1 MGVSTVPTAAPASP
15 PPPPPPPPEAAPAT
29 SRDRGALLAALSD
42 ALAGALGS
50 VVAVAVFY
58 PIDIAKT
65 RAQASSP
72 VTTRSRHDNDES
84 SDGRDSSTEESSTA
98 PEGGRV
104 GSSNTARPGD
114 GRRRVWFRSRTLAAL
129 LSIVRTEGGL
139 TRLYEGIEAKV
150 LQALLGS
157 FVYFYAYAFIK
168 GLMRRRAAGG
178 GSGGSA
184 SMPLRPSLNLLA
196 AAMAGAVNQA
206 FTLPLENITTR
217 MQTAPQRTPSVE
229 NNDGEGAG
237 ERGGHGAME
246 GSSRLDGRRC
256 GVGNDING
264 TWRDPVPTT
273 TAKVTQAGGDNQ
285 APIKRGQRR
294 PRQSVAAVT
303 GELYREGG
311 GLGRFW
317 RGFAPSLI
325 LTCNPAI
332 NYTAF
337 DILKALWLRRR
348 DAAADAAGAGSST
361 TAGASAAG
369 TSGAGAEGFL
379 NPLEAFVVAA
389 AAKSLATLV
398 TYPLIRAK
406 VVLMTAPSSP
416 SAPIVDRG
424 SGNCSSPAVPPAAS
438 ASQLIAPKGHV
449 FGSCGS
455 GRKGEATDEGRDG
468 GDERISNNG
477 KDHAAAAADAAAAAA
492 ADADAA
498 ADAARMSDR
507 GSGHPIDA
515 SLGSAAAESTVA
527 ASSASAV
534 DRGEGT
540 TGGEM
545 HSMATVLVDIFRR
558 EGIGGLYAGCGAQLL
573 HTILKSALLLA
584 TKEQIARAA
593 ASAVFLGGSSR
604 GRAAGFAKPPA
615 ASR

>member
-1 MGVSTVPTAAPASP
+1 MHRRTMGVSTVPTAAPASP
-15 PPPPPPPPEAAPAT
+15 PPPPPPAAAPAT

-72 VTTRSRHDNDES
+72 VTTRSRHDHDES
-84 SDGRDSSTEESSTA
+84 SGGHDSSTEESSTA

-104 GSSNTARPGD
+104 GSSNTARAGD

-129 LSIVRTEGGL
+129 LSIVRTEGGFL

-178 GSGGSA
+178 GSGGGA
-184 SMPLRPSLNLLA
+184 SKPLRPSLNLLA

-217 MQTAPQRTPSVE
+217 MQTAPQRTPSEVG

-237 ERGGHGAME
+237 ERGGHGAMD
-246 GSSRLDGRRC
+246 GSSRLDGRAC
-256 GVGNDING
+256 GEGNDTNG
-264 TWRDPVPTT
+264 TWRDPVPVT
-273 TAKVTQAGGDNQ
+273 TAKVTQTGGDKQ
-285 APIKRGQRR
+285 APVKRGQRR

-348 DAAADAAGAGSST
+348 DAAAAAAGAGSST

-369 TSGAGAEGFL
+369 ASGGGTEGFL
-379 NPLEAFVVAA
+379 NPLEAFLVAA

-438 ASQLIAPKGHV
+438 ASQLITRKGHV

-455 GRKGEATDEGRDG
+455 GRIGEATDEGRDG

-477 KDHAAAAADAAAAAA
+477 EDRAAAADAAANAT
-492 ADADAA
+492 
-498 ADAARMSDR
+498 RMSDR
-507 GSGHPIDA
+507 GGSGHPTDA

>member
-1 MGVSTVPTAAPASP
+1 MHRHTMGVSTVPTAAPASP
-15 PPPPPPPPEAAPAT
+15 PPPPPPPPAAPAT

-84 SDGRDSSTEESSTA
+84 SGGHDSSTEESFTA

-104 GSSNTARPGD
+104 GSSNTARAGD

-139 TRLYEGIEAKV
+139 TRMYEGIEAKV

-178 GSGGSA
+178 GSGGGA
-184 SMPLRPSLNLLA
+184 SKPLRPSLNLLA
-196 AAMAGAVNQA
+196 AAMAGAVNQV

-229 NNDGEGAG
+229 KNDGEGAG

-256 GVGNDING
+256 GVGNDTNG
-264 TWRDPVPTT
+264 TWRDPFPATM
-273 TAKVTQAGGDNQ
+273 AKVTQTGGDNQ

-348 DAAADAAGAGSST
+348 DAAAAAAGAVSST
-361 TAGASAAG
+361 TAGSSAAG
-369 TSGAGAEGFL
+369 TSGGGTEGFL

-424 SGNCSSPAVPPAAS
+424 SENCSSPAVPPAAS
-438 ASQLIAPKGHV
+438 ASQLVTPKGHV

-455 GRKGEATDEGRDG
+455 GRIGEATDEGRDE
-468 GDERISNNG
+468 GDERLSNNG
-477 KDHAAAAADAAAAAA
+477 EDRAAAAAAA
-492 ADADAA
+492 ADAT
-498 ADAARMSDR
+498 RMSDR
-507 GSGHPIDA
+507 GGSEHPIDA

-540 TGGEM
+540 SGGEM

>member
-1 MGVSTVPTAAPASP
+1 M
-15 PPPPPPPPEAAPAT
+15 
-29 SRDRGALLAALSD
+29 
-42 ALAGALGS
+42 
-50 VVAVAVFY
+50 
-58 PIDIAKT
+58 
-65 RAQASSP
+65 
-72 VTTRSRHDNDES
+72 
-84 SDGRDSSTEESSTA
+84 
-98 PEGGRV
+98 
-104 GSSNTARPGD
+104 
-114 GRRRVWFRSRTLAAL
+114 
-129 LSIVRTEGGL
+129 
-139 TRLYEGIEAKV
+139 YEGIEAKV

-178 GSGGSA
+178 GSGGGA
-184 SMPLRPSLNLLA
+184 SKPLRPSLNLLA

-229 NNDGEGAG
+229 KNDGEGAG

-256 GVGNDING
+256 GVGNDTNG
-264 TWRDPVPTT
+264 TWRDPVPATM
-273 TAKVTQAGGDNQ
+273 AKVTQTGGDNQ

-348 DAAADAAGAGSST
+348 DAAAAAAGAVSST
-361 TAGASAAG
+361 TAGSSAAG
-369 TSGAGAEGFL
+369 TSGGGTEGFL

-424 SGNCSSPAVPPAAS
+424 SENCSSPAVPPAAS
-438 ASQLIAPKGHV
+438 ASQLVTPKGHV

-455 GRKGEATDEGRDG
+455 GRRGEATDERRDE
-468 GDERISNNG
+468 GDERLSNNG
-477 KDHAAAAADAAAAAA
+477 EDRAAAADAT
-492 ADADAA
+492 
-498 ADAARMSDR
+498 RMSDR
-507 GSGHPIDA
+507 GGSEHPIDA

-540 TGGEM
+540 SGGEM

>member
-1 MGVSTVPTAAPASP
+1 MHRNTMGGSTVPTAAPASP
-15 PPPPPPPPEAAPAT
+15 PPRPPPAAAPAT
-29 SRDRGALLAALSD
+29 PRDRGALLAALSD

-72 VTTRSRHDNDES
+72 VTTRSRHDHDES
-84 SDGRDSSTEESSTA
+84 SGGYDSNTEEGSTA
-98 PEGGRV
+98 PGGGRV
-104 GSSNTARPGD
+104 GSRNTARAAD

-139 TRLYEGIEAKV
+139 PRLYEGIEAKV

-168 GLMRRRAAGG
+168 GLLRRRAAGG
-178 GSGGSA
+178 GSGGGA
-184 SMPLRPSLNLLA
+184 SKPLRPSLNLLA

-217 MQTAPQRTPSVE
+217 MQTAPQCTPSVE

-237 ERGGHGAME
+237 GRGGHGAME

-256 GVGNDING
+256 GVGNDTNG
-264 TWRDPVPTT
+264 RWRDPVPAM
-273 TAKVTQAGGDNQ
+273 TAKVTQTAGDNQ

-317 RGFAPSLI
+317 RGFTPSLI

-348 DAAADAAGAGSST
+348 DAAATAAGTVSST
-361 TAGASAAG
+361 TAGASAVG
-369 TSGAGAEGFL
+369 TSGGGTDGFL
-379 NPLEAFVVAA
+379 NPLEAFLVAA

-406 VVLMTAPSSP
+406 VVLMTSPSSP
-416 SAPIVDRG
+416 SAPIVDRR

-438 ASQLIAPKGHV
+438 ASQLITPKGHV

-455 GRKGEATDEGRDG
+455 GRIGEATDEGSYG
-468 GDERISNNG
+468 GDERLSNNG
-477 KDHAAAAADAAAAAA
+477 EDRSAAAAAA
-492 ADADAA
+492 AT
-498 ADAARMSDR
+498 RMSDR
-507 GSGHPIDA
+507 GGSGHPIDA
-515 SLGSAAAESTVA
+515 SFGSAAAESTVA

>member
-1 MGVSTVPTAAPASP
+1 MHRHTMGVSTVPTAAPASP
-15 PPPPPPPPEAAPAT
+15 PPPPPPATAAPAT

-72 VTTRSRHDNDES
+72 VTTRSRHDHDES
-84 SDGRDSSTEESSTA
+84 SGGHDSSTEENSAA

-104 GSSNTARPGD
+104 GSSNTALAGD

-178 GSGGSA
+178 GSGGGA
-184 SMPLRPSLNLLA
+184 SKPLRPSLNLLA

-217 MQTAPQRTPSVE
+217 MQTASQRTPSVD

-246 GSSRLDGRRC
+246 GSSPLDGRRC
-256 GVGNDING
+256 GVGNDTNG
-264 TWRDPVPTT
+264 TWRDPVPAT
-273 TAKVTQAGGDNQ
+273 TAKVTKAGGDSQ

-303 GELYREGG
+303 GDLYREGG

-348 DAAADAAGAGSST
+348 DAAAVAAGAGSST
-361 TAGASAAG
+361 TVGASAAG
-369 TSGAGAEGFL
+369 TSGGGTEGFL
-379 NPLEAFVVAA
+379 NPLEAFFVAA

-406 VVLMTAPSSP
+406 VVLMTAPTSP

-438 ASQLIAPKGHV
+438 ASQLITPKGHV

-455 GRKGEATDEGRDG
+455 GKIGEATDDARDG
-468 GDERISNNG
+468 GDERLSNNG
-477 KDHAAAAADAAAAAA
+477 EDRAAAAAAA
-492 ADADAA
+492 ADAT
-498 ADAARMSDR
+498 RMSDR
-507 GSGHPIDA
+507 GGSGHPIDA

-527 ASSASAV
+527 ASSASAA

>member
-1 MGVSTVPTAAPASP
+1 
-15 PPPPPPPPEAAPAT
+15 
-29 SRDRGALLAALSD
+29 
-42 ALAGALGS
+42 
-50 VVAVAVFY
+50 
-58 PIDIAKT
+58 
-65 RAQASSP
+65 
-72 VTTRSRHDNDES
+72 
-84 SDGRDSSTEESSTA
+84 
-98 PEGGRV
+98 
-104 GSSNTARPGD
+104 
-114 GRRRVWFRSRTLAAL
+114 
-129 LSIVRTEGGL
+129 
-139 TRLYEGIEAKV
+139 
-150 LQALLGS
+150 
-157 FVYFYAYAFIK
+157 
-168 GLMRRRAAGG
+168 MRRRAAGG
-178 GSGGSA
+178 GSDGGA
-184 SMPLRPSLNLLA
+184 SKPLRPSLNLLA

-237 ERGGHGAME
+237 ERGGHGATE

-256 GVGNDING
+256 GVGSDTNG
-264 TWRDPVPTT
+264 TWRDPVPAT
-273 TAKVTQAGGDNQ
+273 TAKVTQTGGDNQ

-348 DAAADAAGAGSST
+348 DAAAAAAGPGSST
-361 TAGASAAG
+361 TAGDSAAG
-369 TSGAGAEGFL
+369 TSGGGAEGFL
-379 NPLEAFVVAA
+379 NPLEAFLVAA

-424 SGNCSSPAVPPAAS
+424 SGNCSSPAVPPEAS
-438 ASQLIAPKGHV
+438 ASQIIRPKGHV
-449 FGSCGS
+449 SGSCGS
-455 GRKGEATDEGRDG
+455 GRIGESNDTTEGGSVGGATDKGRDG
-468 GDERISNNG
+468 GDERLSNNG
-477 KDHAAAAADAAAAAA
+477 EDRPAPD
-492 ADADAA
+492 DNTT
-498 ADAARMSDR
+498 RVSDR
-507 GSGHPIDA
+507 GGSGHPIAA
-515 SLGSAAAESTVA
+515 SVGSTAAASTVA
-527 ASSASAV
+527 ASSASAT

-558 EGIGGLYAGCGAQLL
+558 EGIGGLYAGCGAQVR
-573 HTILKSALLLA
+573 HDF
-584 TKEQIARAA
+584 AA
-593 ASAVFLGGSSR
+593 
-604 GRAAGFAKPPA
+604 
-615 ASR
+615 